1 MKSIASTERFELCA
15 LAHVVYLPAYLA
27 KIYTQSQLFPRR
39 PAGRLPS
46 ICLNP
51 QKEVPIQP
59 QCDEFDELDKLIRL
73 HCHSAVGFPGLDEA
87 FGQYERGV
95 LAHHLSD
102 LKNDVDT
109 EWLMIYNRIY
119 NVTKYVSGLK
129 NETTGSIEEN
139 SKNAYLNEDLN
150 SLIIN
155 ARGQDATEVY
165 EALYNDDVALSC
177 MDDLFYVGVMD
188 EEESL

>member
-1 MKSIASTERFELCA
+1 
-15 LAHVVYLPAYLA
+15 
-27 KIYTQSQLFPRR
+27 
-39 PAGRLPS
+39 
-46 ICLNP
+46 
-51 QKEVPIQP
+51 
-59 QCDEFDELDKLIRL
+59 
-73 HCHSAVGFPGLDEA
+73 
-87 FGQYERGV
+87 
-95 LAHHLSD
+95 
-102 LKNDVDT
+102 
-109 EWLMIYNRIY
+109 MIYNRIY